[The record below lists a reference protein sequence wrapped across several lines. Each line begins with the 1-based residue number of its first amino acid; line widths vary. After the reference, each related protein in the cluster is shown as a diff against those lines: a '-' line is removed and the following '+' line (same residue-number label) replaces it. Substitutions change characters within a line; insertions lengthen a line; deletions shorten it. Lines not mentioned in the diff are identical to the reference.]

1 MGNRPAWFIF
11 AVKYLCNC
19 AFMTYKDLWQPLV
32 PRYGEHEA
40 KAVVR
45 YLLEVKYHLTL
56 ADVLCGRLDAID
68 ECELLACQQRLV
80 EGEPVQYVMGCGE
93 FMGRL
98 FAVSPA
104 VLIPRQ
110 ETAELCQWV
119 IDDWGAKPC
128 SLLDIGTGSGCI
140 AITLALQMAA
150 ANVEA
155 WDISAD
161 ALAVAR
167 HNSRQLQAQVAF
179 MQQDALHP
187 QLGNHHAWNVIVSN
201 PPYICQKEQADMEPL
216 VWQHE
221 PSCALFVPDNDPL
234 LFYRAIAILAQSRL
248 STSGALYFELN
259 PIYATE
265 VSQQLSAHGFQTE
278 LRTDQFGKLRFI
290 KAWR

>member
-1 MGNRPAWFIF
+1 M
-11 AVKYLCNC
+11 KYE
-19 AFMTYKDLWQPLV
+19 DLWRPLV
-32 PRYGEHEA
+32 PRYGQREA

-56 ADVLCGRLDAID
+56 ADILCGRLDAID
-68 ECELLACQQRLV
+68 GCELFAYQQRLV

-119 IDDWGAKPC
+119 MNDWEEKPC
-128 SLLDIGTGSGCI
+128 SILDIGTGSGCI

-167 HNSRQLQAQVAF
+167 HNSRQLQAQVLF

-187 QLGNHHAWNVIVSN
+187 QLGIDNAWSVIVSN

-221 PSCALFVPDNDPL
+221 PFSALFVPDNDPL
-234 LFYRAIAILAQSRL
+234 LFYRAIGILAQSRL
-248 STSGALYFELN
+248 SSGGALYFELN

-265 VSQQLSAHGFQTE
+265 VSQLLSVQGFHTE
-278 LRTDQFGKLRFI
+278 LRTDQFGKVRFI
-290 KAWR
+290 KGWR